1 MTDFDRS
8 TTDTTS
14 TSTTSTNATDT
25 TPTPVPTTSLQSP
38 TQAGR
43 APRQSRARW
52 LAAGILIAIVVG
64 VTGLATL
71 VLTSSQTTST
81 VLGYVPTDSVAYGEI
96 RLDLPGDQRQEVGEF
111 LSKFPGF
118 ADQAALETKLDEV
131 LDRLVSEGSN
141 GKQTY
146 TKDVKPWFSGQMG
159 FALGPIPVSSG
170 EPSAKDGRGV
180 VVLSIKDS
188 TLATSWLTSTLQEE
202 GVTSRSETYN
212 GSELTIFS
220 SPKAAE
226 MEAAFTTV
234 GDKVALVGDVA
245 SVKAAVDTNGSSSLA
260 KGDAVTAA
268 QAALT
273 GDDLGFM
280 FFDVKSLVEA
290 TTELAGSATESG
302 ASIPPVPDSVV
313 RLLPDW
319 TAMRMRVEGD
329 AVRLDAVTQHKAG
342 TPGPDQNRTNGV
354 AGFAPP
360 TTIALASGND
370 YGATLLEWVALYRD
384 DPSLKDA
391 FTQIDQAAGML
402 GGLEAVLRWMGDTG
416 IVVNKD
422 GDSVEG
428 GLVSI
433 PTDAAQ
439 GRQLL
444 TTLRSF
450 LQLSGGQGS
459 GITVTDETYNGETIT
474 VVDLGDLSGL
484 AGMAGA
490 MGGVP
495 VAPTGLPDTEVK
507 LAYVANDRVI
517 AIGSSPDFIKHVLDA
532 GAGASL
538 ADEGRF
544 TGLVGRV
551 DAQHSAVAFLDL
563 TAIRGLVE
571 ASMADAPAAKKAE
584 YEESVKPFLT
594 PFDALVSTG
603 SVGGRNDQ
611 MHTLITV
618 K

>member
-14 TSTTSTNATDT
+14 TDATSTDT
-25 TPTPVPTTSLQSP
+25 TATPVPTTSIQSP
-38 TQAGR
+38 PPGGA

-71 VLTSSQTTST
+71 VLTSSQTTSV
-81 VLGYVPTDSVAYGEI
+81 VLGYVPTDSVAYGEV
-96 RLDLPGDQRQEVGEF
+96 RLDLPGDQRQEVGKF

-159 FALGPIPVSSG
+159 FGLGPIPTGSG

-180 VVLSIKDS
+180 VLLSVKDAA
-188 TLATSWLTSTLQEE
+188 LARSWMTSTLQEE
-202 GVTSRSETYN
+202 GVTNRSETYN

-220 SPKAAE
+220 SPKAPE
-226 MEAAFTTV
+226 MEAAFTIA
-234 GDKVALVGDVA
+234 GDKVAIVGDTA
-245 SVKAAVDTNGSSSLA
+245 SVKAAVDTKGSSSLA

-280 FFDVKSLVEA
+280 FLDVKALFEA
-290 TTELAGSATESG
+290 TTELAGSVTEAGGSV
-302 ASIPPVPDSVV
+302 PPIPDSIA

-329 AVRLDAVTQHKAG
+329 AVRLDALTQHKDG

-360 TTIALASGND
+360 STIALASGND

-384 DPSLKDA
+384 EPSLKDT

-402 GGLEAVLRWMGDTG
+402 GGLDALLGWMGDTG
-416 IVVNKD
+416 IVVAKD
-422 GDSVEG
+422 GDGVEG

-433 PTDAAQ
+433 PADAAQ

-444 TTLRSF
+444 TTIRSF
-450 LQLSGGQGS
+450 VQLSGGQGS
-459 GITVTDETYNGETIT
+459 GINVTDETYNGETIT
-474 VVDLGDLSGL
+474 VVDLGDLRGL

-490 MGGVP
+490 LGGVP
-495 VAPTGLPDTEVK
+495 VAPSGLPDAEVT
-507 LAYVANDRVI
+507 LAYVANDEVI

-538 ADEGRF
+538 ADDGRF

-551 DAQHSAVAFLDL
+551 DAQHTGVTFVDL

-571 ASMADAPAAKKAE
+571 ASMADAPADKKAE

-594 PFDALVSTG
+594 PFDALVSTT
-603 SVGGRNDQ
+603 SVGGSNDQ
-611 MHTLITV
+611 MHTVITV

>member
-8 TTDTTS
+8 TTDPAAADPTS
-14 TSTTSTNATDT
+14 TDT
-25 TPTPVPTTSLQSP
+25 TATPVPTTSIQPPPSDG
-38 TQAGR
+38 T

-52 LAAGILIAIVVG
+52 LAAGVLIAIVVG

-71 VLTSSQTTST
+71 VLTSSQTTSA
-81 VLGYVPTDSVAYGEI
+81 VLGYVPTDSVAYGEV
-96 RLDLPGDQRQEVGEF
+96 RLDLPGDQRQEVGKF

-159 FALGPIPVSSG
+159 FALGPIPTGSG
-170 EPSAKDGRGV
+170 EPSAKDVRGV
-180 VVLSIKDS
+180 VVLSIKDGA
-188 TLATSWLTSTLQEE
+188 LARTWLTSTLQEE
-202 GVTSRSETYN
+202 GVSSRSETYN
-212 GSELTIFS
+212 GAELTLFS
-220 SPKAAE
+220 SPKAPE
-226 MEAAFTTV
+226 MEAAFTIA
-234 GDKVALVGDVA
+234 GDKVAIVGDTA
-245 SVKAAVDTNGSSSLA
+245 SVKAAVDTKGSSSLA

-280 FFDVKSLVEA
+280 FLDVKSLFEA
-290 TTELAGSATESG
+290 TTELAGSVTEAGGSVPPIP
-302 ASIPPVPDSVV
+302 ASISA
-313 RLLPDW
+313 LLPDW

-329 AVRLDAVTQHKAG
+329 AVRLDAVTQHKDG
-342 TPGPDQNRTNGV
+342 TPGPDENRTNGV

-360 TTIALASGND
+360 STIALASGND
-370 YGATLLEWVALYRD
+370 YGATLLEWVELYRD
-384 DPSLKDA
+384 EPSLKDA

-402 GGLEAVLRWMGDTG
+402 GGLDALLGWMGDTG
-416 IVVNKD
+416 IVVAKD
-422 GDSVEG
+422 GDTVEG
-428 GLVSI
+428 GLVSV
-433 PTDAAQ
+433 PADAAQ

-450 LQLSGGQGS
+450 VQLSGGQGS

-474 VVDLGDLSGL
+474 VVDLGDVSEL

-495 VAPTGLPDTEVK
+495 LQPSGLPDAKVK
-507 LAYVANDRVI
+507 LAYVANDKVI

-544 TGLVGRV
+544 TGLVSRV
-551 DAQHSAVAFLDL
+551 DAQHTGVTFVDL

-571 ASMADAPAAKKAE
+571 ASMADAPADKKAE

-603 SVGGRNDQ
+603 SVGGSNDQ
-611 MHTLITV
+611 MHTVITV

>member
-8 TTDTTS
+8 TSDRTTSDTTS
-14 TSTTSTNATDT
+14 TDT
-25 TPTPVPTTSLQSP
+25 TATPVATTSLQSP
-38 TQAGR
+38 PPPGT

-52 LAAGILIAIVVG
+52 LAAAVLIAIVVG
-64 VTGLATL
+64 VTGLATF
-71 VLTSSQTTST
+71 VLTSSQTTSA
-81 VLGYVPTDSVAYGEI
+81 VLGYVPTDSVAYGEV
-96 RLDLPGDQRQEVGEF
+96 RLDLPGDQRQEVGKF

-146 TKDVKPWFSGQMG
+146 SKDVKPWFSGQMG
-159 FALGPIPVSSG
+159 FGLGPIATGSG

-180 VVLSIKDS
+180 VLLSIKDAG
-188 TLATSWLTSTLQEE
+188 LARSWMTSTLQEE

-212 GSELTIFS
+212 GAELTVFS
-220 SPKAAE
+220 APKAPE
-226 MEAAFTTV
+226 MEAAFTIA
-234 GDKVALVGDVA
+234 GDKVAIVGDTA
-245 SVKAAVDTNGSSSLA
+245 SVKAAVDTKGSSSLA
-260 KGDAVTAA
+260 KGDAVKAA

-280 FFDVKSLVEA
+280 FLDVKSLFEA
-290 TTELAGSATESG
+290 STKLAGSVAEAGGSV
-302 ASIPPVPDSVV
+302 PPIPDSLT

-329 AVRLDAVTQHKAG
+329 AVRLDAVTQHKDG
-342 TPGPDQNRTNGV
+342 TPGPDANRTNGV

-360 TTIALASGND
+360 STIALASGND
-370 YGATLLEWVALYRD
+370 YGATLLEWVELYRT
-384 DPSLKDA
+384 DPTMKDA

-402 GGLEAVLRWMGDTG
+402 GGLDAVLGWMGDTG
-416 IVVNKD
+416 VVVTRD
-422 GDSVEG
+422 GESVEG

-433 PTDAAQ
+433 PADAAQ

-444 TTLRSF
+444 TTIRSF
-450 LQLSGGQGS
+450 VQLSAGQGS

-495 VAPTGLPDTEVK
+495 VDPSGLPKGEVK
-507 LAYVANDRVI
+507 LAYVANDEVI
-517 AIGSSPDFIKHVLDA
+517 AIGSSPDFVKHVLDA

-551 DAQHSAVAFLDL
+551 DAQHTGVTFLDL
-563 TAIRGLVE
+563 TAIRGMVE
-571 ASMADAPAAKKAE
+571 ASMADAPAEKKAE
-584 YEESVKPFLT
+584 YEESVKPFLA

-603 SVGGRNDQ
+603 SLGGSNDQ

>member
-8 TTDTTS
+8 THSTETSADSTSTDTT
-14 TSTTSTNATDT
+14 A
-25 TPTPVPTTSLQSP
+25 TPVPTTSI
-38 TQAGR
+38 QAPPPAGA

-52 LAAGILIAIVVG
+52 LAAGVLIAIVVG

-71 VLTSSQTTST
+71 VLTSSQTTSA
-81 VLGYVPTDSVAYGEI
+81 VLGYVPTDSVAYGEV

-159 FALGPIPVSSG
+159 FALGPIPTRSG
-170 EPSAKDGRGV
+170 EPTAKDGRGV
-180 VVLSIKDS
+180 VMLSIKDPA
-188 TLATSWLTSTLQEE
+188 LARTWLTNTLQEE
-202 GVTSRSETYN
+202 GVSSRSETYN
-212 GSELTIFS
+212 GSELTLFS
-220 SPKAAE
+220 SPKAPDV
-226 MEAAFTTV
+226 EAAFTIA
-234 GDKVALVGDVA
+234 GDKVAIVGDTA
-245 SVKAAVDTNGSSSLA
+245 SVKAAVDTKGSSSLA

-280 FFDVKSLVEA
+280 FLDVKSLFEA
-290 TTELAGSATESG
+290 TTELAGSVTEAGGSV
-302 ASIPPVPDSVV
+302 PPIPDSLA

-329 AVRLDAVTQHKAG
+329 AVRLDSVTQHKEG
-342 TPGPDQNRTNGV
+342 TPGPDENRTNGV
-354 AGFAPP
+354 ARFAPP
-360 TTIALASGND
+360 STIALASGND
-370 YGATLLEWVALYRD
+370 YGATLLEWVKLYRD
-384 DPSLKDA
+384 EPSLKDA
-391 FTQIDQAAGML
+391 FTKIDQAAGML
-402 GGLEAVLRWMGDTG
+402 GGLDALLGWMGDTG
-416 IVVNKD
+416 IVVAKD
-422 GDSVEG
+422 GDTVEG

-433 PTDAAQ
+433 PADAAQ

-450 LQLSGGQGS
+450 VQLSGGQGS
-459 GITVTDETYNGETIT
+459 GITVTDETYDGETIT

-495 VAPTGLPDTEVK
+495 VQPSGLPDAEVK
-507 LAYVANDRVI
+507 LAYVANDQVI
-517 AIGSSPDFIKHVLDA
+517 AIGSSPDFIKQVLDA
-532 GAGASL
+532 GAGTSL

-544 TGLVGRV
+544 TGLIGRV
-551 DAQHSAVAFLDL
+551 DAQHTGVTFVDL

-571 ASMADAPAAKKAE
+571 ASMADAPADKKAE

-594 PFDALVSTG
+594 PFDALIATG
-603 SVGGRNDQ
+603 AVGGSNDQ
-611 MHTLITV
+611 IHTVITV